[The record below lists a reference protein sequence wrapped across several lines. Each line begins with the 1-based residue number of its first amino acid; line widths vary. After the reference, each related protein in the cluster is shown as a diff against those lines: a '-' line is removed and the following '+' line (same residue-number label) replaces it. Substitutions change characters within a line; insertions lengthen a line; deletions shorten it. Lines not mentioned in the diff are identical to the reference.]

1 MIIEHALLNVREG
14 QSAAFERAMAE
25 AKPLIA
31 ASPGF
36 QDMEVRPAS
45 RQTGLYL
52 LIIHWDDIASHEQGF
67 RESERYQKW
76 RALLHGFYDPMP
88 EVSYFEEP
96 VIL

>member
-1 MIIEHALLNVREG
+1 MIIEHALLSVREG
-14 QSAAFERAMAE
+14 QSAAFERAMAK

-36 QDMEVRPAS
+36 QGIEVRPAS
-45 RQTGLYL
+45 RQDGRYL
-52 LIIHWDDIASHEQGF
+52 LVIRWDDIASHEQGF
-67 RESERYQKW
+67 RQSDRYQKW